1 MSTPAKKAAL
11 VKAELLAVEKL
22 TSGSTIK
29 DLAKQY
35 DMSSGAVS
43 NALAL
48 ADRNG
53 FYERA
58 EGLILGRL
66 VSPAL
71 AVYED
76 RILRGDLEA
85 ARDVLFGMGI
95 LSKAPKA
102 GGEGAEALSIEAY
115 RIVRAARQTN
125 GSVFDATLVQ
135 RHDDGAAVHSEGE
148 QAAQRGVQSNV
159 QDRPETHGHSED
171 RFGGHVQ
178 G

>member
-1 MSTPAKKAAL
+1 MSTPARKAAL

-35 DMSSGAVS
+35 DMSPGAVS
-43 NALAL
+43 TALAL

-58 EGLILGRL
+58 ENLILNRL

-95 LSKAPKA
+95 LSKTPKA
-102 GGEGAEALSIEAY
+102 ANEGAEALSIEAY
-115 RIVRAARQTN
+115 RIVRAARQ
-125 GSVFDATLVQ
+125 SSPPPFVEAEVKDPYE
-135 RHDDGAAVHSEGE
+135 SS
-148 QAAQRGVQSNV
+148 SN
-159 QDRPETHGHSED
+159 PPNAS
-171 RFGGHVQ
+171 
-178 G
+178 